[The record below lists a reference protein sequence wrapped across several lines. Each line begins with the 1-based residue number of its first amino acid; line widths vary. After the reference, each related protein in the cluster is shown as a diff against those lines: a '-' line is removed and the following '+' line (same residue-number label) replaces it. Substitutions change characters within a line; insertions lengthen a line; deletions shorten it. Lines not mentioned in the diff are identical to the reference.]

1 MADGNAL
8 AGALDFLQ
16 EIEAGHDERFGELSR
31 ALTNNLFA
39 LMRTAGMHALE
50 NDALIRPLDAMQG
63 TVGEFFEKYG
73 EQVHLNLIDGNFFV
87 NRRII
92 RLDFSS
98 FQNIKYLRRIFEFLR
113 INELS
118 FLAPVDPETLKRFL
132 RAFLQVVSTGEGD
145 IKRVDLGPIRLRERE
160 AENFDELRR
169 GEDPRHRILSI
180 YASGLLMLRQF
191 VNDLRKGRS
200 PRHAK
205 VKRLCLELI
214 DVDPRHHGLL
224 LALAHLETYKGNL
237 FCHMLNTAVLSI
249 VFGSRL
255 GLTRDQLVDLGMA
268 AFHHDLGW
276 ALVGTLGA
284 EGGAGQDVALTM
296 AGIANVRNRSAAE
309 LADLRVEVARAL
321 VRLGGFNELV
331 INRLIVAYEC
341 QIPDDAPPEGLYY
354 GDIGASFMT
363 HVVRMAST
371 FDELTTARG
380 GRPGLRPD
388 QAMKRILDDGGRTYD
403 VFLAKL
409 FANCLGGYPVGTM
422 VELDGG
428 EVGVVVNLPTN
439 PVNFHRPQVKIVL
452 DRRGEPLE
460 DGPIIDL
467 DRTTVDGRYQRS
479 IERAVDGRE
488 RGVSITRFFF
498 G

>member
-1 MADGNAL
+1 MAEGNAL

-16 EIEAGHDERFGELSR
+16 EIEAGHDERFGELAR

-39 LMRTAGMHALE
+39 LMRTAGMHDLE
-50 NDALIRPLDAMQG
+50 NDALKRPLDAMQG
-63 TVGEFFEKYG
+63 TVTEFFDSYG
-73 EQVHLNLIDGNFFV
+73 EQVHLALIDGNFFV

-92 RLDFSS
+92 KLDFSS
-98 FQNIKYLRRIFEFLR
+98 FQNIRYLRRIFEYLR
-113 INELS
+113 VNEMS
-118 FLAPVDPETLKRFL
+118 FLARVDHAGLKRFL
-132 RAFLQVVSTGEGD
+132 HAFLQVINTGEGD
-145 IKRVDLGPIRLRERE
+145 IKAVDLKPIRLRERE

-214 DVDPRHHGLL
+214 DVDPRYHGLL

-255 GLTRDQLVDLGMA
+255 GLTREQLVDLGMA

-276 ALVGTLGA
+276 ALLGTLGA
-284 EGGAGQDVALTM
+284 EGTEGQDVALTM
-296 AGIANVRNRSAAE
+296 AGINNVRNRSAGE
-309 LADLRVEVARAL
+309 LADLRVKVARAL

-341 QIPDDAPPEGLYY
+341 QIPEDAPADGLYY

-363 HVVRMAST
+363 HVVRMSST
-371 FDELTTARG
+371 YDELTTARAKA
-380 GRPGLRPD
+380 PGLRPD

-403 VFLAKL
+403 IFLAKL
-409 FANCLGGYPVGTM
+409 FANCLGGYPVGSM

-428 EVGVVVNLPTN
+428 EIGVVVNLPSN
-439 PVNFHRPQVKIVL
+439 PINFHRPQVKIL
-452 DRRGEPLE
+452 IDRRGRRVD
-460 DGPIIDL
+460 DGPVIDL
-467 DRTTVDGRYQRS
+467 DKQTRDGRYQRS
-479 IERAVDGRE
+479 IERALDARDHGI
-488 RGVSITRFFF
+488 SITRFFF

>member
-16 EIEAGHDERFGELSR
+16 EIEAGHDERFGELAR

-39 LMRTAGMHALE
+39 LMRTAGMHDLE
-50 NDALIRPLDAMQG
+50 NDALRRPLDAMQG
-63 TVGEFFEKYG
+63 TINEFFDSYG
-73 EQVHLNLIDGNFFV
+73 EQVHLSLIDGNFFV

-92 RLDFSS
+92 KLDFGS
-98 FQNIKYLRRIFEFLR
+98 FQNIRYLRRIFEFLA
-113 INELS
+113 INEMS
-118 FLAPVDPETLKRFL
+118 FLSRIDHGALKGFL
-132 RAFLQVVSTGEGD
+132 RAFLDIVSAGEGH
-145 IKRVDLGPIRLRERE
+145 IAGMDLSPIRVRLRQ
-160 AENFDELRR
+160 AETFDELRR
-169 GEDPRHRILSI
+169 GDDPRHRILSI

-214 DVDPRHHGLL
+214 DVDPRYHGLL

-276 ALVGTLGA
+276 ALIGTLEA
-284 EGGAGQDVALTM
+284 DSTEGQDVALTM
-296 AGIANVRNRSAAE
+296 AGINNVRNRSASD
-309 LADLRVEVARAL
+309 LASLRVKVARAL

-341 QIPDDAPPEGLYY
+341 QIPEDAPADGLYY

-363 HVVRMAST
+363 HVVRMSST
-371 FDELTTARG
+371 YDELTTRRRG
-380 GRPGLRPD
+380 SDPLRPD

-409 FANCLGGYPVGTM
+409 FANCLGGYPVGTL

-428 EVGVVVNLPTN
+428 EVGLVVNLPSN
-439 PVNFHRPQVKIVL
+439 PINFHRPQVKIL
-452 DRRGEPLE
+452 IDRRGQTVS
-460 DGPIIDL
+460 DGPVIDL
-467 DRTTVDGRYQRS
+467 DRQTRDGRYQRS
-479 IERAVDGRE
+479 IERTLDARTHGI
-488 RGVSITRFFF
+488 SITRFFF

>member
-16 EIEAGHDERFGELSR
+16 EIEAGHDERFGELAR

-39 LMRTAGMHALE
+39 LLRTAGMHDLE
-50 NDALIRPLDAMQG
+50 NDALRRPLDAMQG
-63 TVGEFFEKYG
+63 TIAEFFESYG
-73 EQVHLNLIDGNFFV
+73 EQVHLALIDGNFFV

-92 RLDFSS
+92 RLDFGS
-98 FQNIKYLRRIFEFLR
+98 FQNIRYLRRIFEFLR
-113 INELS
+113 VNEMS
-118 FLAPVDPETLKRFL
+118 FLAPVDHGALKGFL
-132 RAFLQVVSTGEGD
+132 RAFMQVINTGEGD
-145 IKRVDLGPIRLRERE
+145 IKRVELNPIRLRERA
-160 AENFDELRR
+160 AETFDELRR

-224 LALAHLETYKGNL
+224 LALVHLETYKGNL
-237 FCHMLNTAVLSI
+237 FCHMLNAAVLSI

-255 GLTRDQLVDLGMA
+255 GLDRDQLVDLGMA

-276 ALVGTLGA
+276 ALLGTLETA
-284 EGGAGQDVALTM
+284 TPEGQDVALTM

-309 LADLRVEVARAL
+309 LGDLRVKVARAL
-321 VRLGGFNELV
+321 VRLGGFNELI

-341 QIPDDAPPEGLYY
+341 QIPDDAPAEGLYY

-363 HVVRMAST
+363 HVVRMSST
-371 FDELTTARG
+371 YDELTTARG

-409 FANCLGGYPVGTM
+409 FANCLGGYPIGSM

-428 EVGVVVNLPTN
+428 ELALVVNLPSN
-439 PVNFHRPQVKIVL
+439 PINFHRPQVKILV
-452 DRRGEPLE
+452 DRRGTPLD
-460 DGPIIDL
+460 DGPVIDL
-467 DRTTVDGRYQRS
+467 DHTTRDGRYQRS
-479 IERAVDGRE
+479 IERAVDARAHGI
-488 RGVSITRFFF
+488 SITRFFF

>member
-16 EIEAGHDERFGELSR
+16 EIESGHDERFGELSR
-31 ALTNNLFA
+31 TLTNTLFA
-39 LMRTAGMHALE
+39 LMRTAGMHALD
-50 NDALIRPLDAMQG
+50 NDALDRPLEAMRS
-63 TVGEFFEKYG
+63 TIAEFFDSYG
-73 EQVHLNLIDGNFFV
+73 EQVHLSLIDGNFFV

-98 FQNIKYLRRIFEFLR
+98 FQNIRYLRRIFEFLGV
-113 INELS
+113 NEMS
-118 FLAPVDPETLKRFL
+118 FLTRVEDDHL
-132 RAFLQVVSTGEGD
+132 RAFLQAFLQVVNTGEGD
-145 IKRVDLGPIRLRERE
+145 IQKVDLGPIRLRQR
-160 AENFDELRR
+160 AEESHDELDR
-169 GEDPRHRILSI
+169 GEDPRHQVLSI

-191 VNDLRKGRS
+191 VNDLRKGRA

-214 DVDPRHHGLL
+214 DIEPRYHGLL
-224 LALAHLETYKGNL
+224 LALVHLEAYKGNL
-237 FCHMLNTAVLSI
+237 FSHMLNTAVLSI

-276 ALVGTLGA
+276 ALIGTLDGA
-284 EGGAGQDVALTM
+284 DGDVALTM
-296 AGIANVRNRSAAE
+296 DGIGNVRNRSE
-309 LADLRVEVARAL
+309 ADLAALRVKVARSL

-341 QIPDDAPPEGLYY
+341 QIPDDAPAEGLYY
-354 GDIGASFMT
+354 GEIGASFMT

-371 FDELTTARG
+371 YDELTTSQADRKA
-380 GRPGLRPD
+380 LRPD

-409 FANCLGGYPVGTM
+409 FANCLGGYPIGSM

-428 EVGVVVNLPTN
+428 EIGLVVNLPRN
-439 PVNFHRPQVKIVL
+439 PINYHRPQVKVL
-452 DRRGEPLE
+452 IDRRGRPSP
-460 DGPIIDL
+460 DGPVIDL
-467 DRTTVDGRYQRS
+467 DATTRDGRYQRS
-479 IERAVDGRE
+479 VERTLDAEGHGISV
-488 RGVSITRFFF
+488 TRFFF